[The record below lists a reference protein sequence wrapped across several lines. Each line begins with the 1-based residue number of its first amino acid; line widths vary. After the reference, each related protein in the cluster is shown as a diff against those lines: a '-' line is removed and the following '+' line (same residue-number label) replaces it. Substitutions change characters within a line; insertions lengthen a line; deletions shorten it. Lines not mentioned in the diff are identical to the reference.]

1 MNFSSWADYTSDP
14 GTEDQKLD
22 EAARLIASNAMPPWY
37 YRAMH
42 PGARLTQGERAAIA
56 RWVVEE
62 KFSQALSGGDRSEQG
77 AR

>member
-1 MNFSSWADYTSDP
+1 MNFSLWTDYTSDP

-22 EAARLIASNAMPPWY
+22 EMARLISNGAMPPWY

-42 PGARLTQGERAAIA
+42 PAAHLTPGERDAIA
-56 RWVVEE
+56 RWIAAE
-62 KFSQALSGGDRSEQG
+62 KSSDRG